1 MSGLMNSYFYG
12 KAGQGDYTTE
22 QMPTTRKQ
30 LFFTTL
36 MVRFSSMIGLN
47 LMHFLFMLPLLIWLY
62 VSMSAAMV
70 YLEPADAVK
79 LSGAPQQ
86 MIDAYNAYT
95 AYGEERDAV
104 LNGTQYAA
112 ARQAALEDVKAK
124 IADLKAGK
132 EVLVEETVVEGGETT
147 TRPATL
153 EELTAQEAEL
163 QACRPCIVTFRQR
176 LKKNNLGRATGSSR
190 KQLHQLLF

>member
-36 MVRFSSMIGLN
+36 KVRFSSMIGLN

-112 ARQAALEDVKAK
+112 ARQAAL
-124 IADLKAGK
+124 
-132 EVLVEETVVEGGETT
+132 
-147 TRPATL
+147 
-153 EELTAQEAEL
+153 L
-163 QACRPCIVTFRQR
+163 QIACRSFPSLEGQ
-176 LKKNNLGRATGSSR
+176 KKTAADAAGTPGQSDL
-190 KQLHQLLF
+190 